1 MGKIALT
8 RQYSAITDFVIFAAV
23 VAHNIEC
30 IVYTHIYQYQRLSY
44 DKLVGVKN

>member
-23 VAHNIEC
+23 VAHIEC
-30 IVYTHIYQYQRLSY
+30 IVYIRVYVDIKDS
-44 DKLVGVKN
+44 VMIS